1 MENFVIIDIGSNSVR
16 MAIYCIDPDGSYHEI
31 KRVKNDTRLSEGIG
45 QNNILQITAMNRTIS
60 ALRSFKS
67 EYSKYKNVVVR
78 AIATAAVRQAQ
89 NQKDFLKNVYKQL
102 HIKVR
107 VLTGKEEAYYDYLGI
122 SDRLAV
128 KDYLLMDVGGD
139 HPRTKSKVYSLCEC
153 SHRSR

>member
-16 MAIYCIDPDGSYHEI
+16 MAIYYIDPDGSYHEI

-60 ALRSFKS
+60 VLRSFKS

-89 NQKDFLKNVYKQL
+89 NQKDFLKMF
-102 HIKVR
+102 
-107 VLTGKEEAYYDYLGI
+107 I
-122 SDRLAV
+122 SSSTLKCA
-128 KDYLLMDVGGD
+128 
-139 HPRTKSKVYSLCEC
+139 C
-153 SHRSR
+153 